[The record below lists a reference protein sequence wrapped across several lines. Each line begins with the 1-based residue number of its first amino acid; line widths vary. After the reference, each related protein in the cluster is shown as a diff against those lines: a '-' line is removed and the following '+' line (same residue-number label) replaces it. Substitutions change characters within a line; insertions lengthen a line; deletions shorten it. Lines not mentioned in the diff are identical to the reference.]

1 MGMLV
6 NGCYTMALFYFLKKE
21 VVMNKISLGVVTG
34 GSLVDGL
41 TMRVSPELELGV
53 LKTGKFVS
61 VACQGATFFCLMTDI
76 GLHVSNPDIL
86 LYPPSDSETLL
97 MSVLKRRTV
106 YATAQLKPMVM
117 LTQAQEIVP
126 VKTVPGHFAKV
137 FEATRQ
143 DIALIFGD
151 EQERSGKFFSI
162 GAPIDMEA
170 SVCLDLERLTER
182 STGIFGK
189 TGTGKT
195 FLTRLILAGL
205 IHRRKAVALIF
216 DMHSEYGLQARKEG
230 AGHSF
235 IKGLKTLFSDR
246 VVIFSLDP
254 ASTRRRGASA
264 DVEIVLSYHDVN
276 VDDIMSLQQELNL
289 HSTAVEAAY
298 LISAKYKHQWL
309 EVLLSQ
315 TDLKEFA
322 ASLGAHPESI
332 AALYRKL
339 KRIERFPFFKPAGTG
354 MGAQRATSVIDQMME
369 YLLRGVN
376 VCVEFG
382 NYTSSFCYL
391 LISNIITRRIHSEY
405 IAQTEKFLGSQNKGD
420 EPTKLMIC
428 IEEAHKFLNP
438 AAARQTIFG
447 TIARE
452 MRKYYVSLL
461 VVDQRPSGIDQEIIS
476 QLGTKIVAQLSDE
489 NDIQA
494 VLTGTSNASALR
506 SVLATLDTKKQ
517 ALILGHAVAM
527 PVVVQTREY
536 DEKFYSDVQG
546 VQLKNIDAVVKEL
559 F

>member
-1 MGMLV
+1 MK
-6 NGCYTMALFYFLKKE
+6 TT
-21 VVMNKISLGVVTG
+21 LGSITG
-34 GSLVDGL
+34 GSLVEGL
-41 TMRVSPELELGV
+41 TMRVHPETPLDI
-53 LKTGKFVS
+53 LKTGKFVC
-61 VACQGATFFCLMTDI
+61 VVGQETTFFCLMTDI
-76 GLHVSNPDIL
+76 GLHVATPDVL
-86 LYPPSDSETLL
+86 LHPPAETEIMLL
-97 MSVLKRRTV
+97 SLLRCRTM

-117 LTQAQEIVP
+117 LTRTGEIIP
-126 VKTVPGHFAKV
+126 VKTVPPHFAKV
-137 FEATRQ
+137 FEATKQ
-143 DIALIFGD
+143 DIARIFGD
-151 EQERSGKFFSI
+151 EQERTGKFFSI

-170 SVCLDLERLTER
+170 AVCIDLERLTER

-195 FLTRLILAGL
+195 FLTRLLLAGL
-205 IHRRKAVALIF
+205 IHRKKAVTLIF

-230 AGHSF
+230 VGNSF
-235 IKGLKTLFSDR
+235 IKGLKTLFPDR

-264 DVEIVLSYHDVN
+264 DVEIMLSYQDVN

-298 LISAKYKHQWL
+298 LINAKYKHQWL

-339 KRIERFPFFKPAGTG
+339 KRIERFPFFKPSGIG
-354 MGAQRATSVIDQMME
+354 SIQAQRASSVIDQMME

-494 VLTGTSNASALR
+494 VLTGTPNSSALR

-517 ALILGHAVAM
+517 ALILGHAVTM

-536 DEKFYSDVQG
+536 DEKFYQDVQSI
-546 VQLKNIDAVVKEL
+546 QIKNIEAVVKEL

>member
-1 MGMLV
+1 MR
-6 NGCYTMALFYFLKKE
+6 T
-21 VVMNKISLGVVTG
+21 SLGIITG

-41 TMRVSPELELGV
+41 TMKICPETHLDS

-61 VACQGATFFCLMTDI
+61 IVTQSATFFCLITDI
-76 GLHVSNPDIL
+76 ALHVSNPDIL
-86 LYPPSDSETLL
+86 LYPPTEQEQLL
-97 MSVLKRRTV
+97 LSILKRKSM
-106 YATAQLKPMVM
+106 YATAELRPLVM
-117 LTQAQEIVP
+117 LNKEQDITP
-126 VKTVPGHFAKV
+126 VKTIPDHFSKAY
-137 FEATRQ
+137 EATRH
-143 DIALIFGD
+143 DIATIFGD
-151 EQERSGKFFSI
+151 EKDISGKFFTI
-162 GAPIDMEA
+162 GTPIDMDA
-170 SVCLDLERLTER
+170 PVCMNLERLTER

-205 IHRRKAVALIF
+205 IHRKKAVTLIF

-230 AGHSF
+230 PGNSF
-235 IKGLKTLFSDR
+235 IKGLKTLFPDR

-264 DVEIVLSYHDVN
+264 DVEIELSYQDVN
-276 VDDIMSLQQELNL
+276 VDDIICLQQELNL
-289 HSTAVEAAY
+289 HPTAVEAAY
-298 LISAKYKHQWL
+298 LISTKYKHQWL
-309 EVLLSQ
+309 DVLLSQ

-339 KRIERFPFFKPAGTG
+339 KRIERFPFFKPSTTPQSG
-354 MGAQRATSVIDQMME
+354 QRASSVIDQMME
-369 YLLRGVN
+369 YLSREIN

-405 IAQTEKFLGSQNKGD
+405 IARTEKFLGSQNKSD

-438 AAARQTIFG
+438 SAARQTIFG

-461 VVDQRPSGIDQEIIS
+461 IVDQRPSGIDQEIIS
-476 QLGTKIVAQLSDE
+476 QLGTKVVAQLSDE

-494 VLTGTSNASALR
+494 VLTGTPNAHALR
-506 SVLATLDTKKQ
+506 TILSTLDTKKQ
-517 ALILGHAVAM
+517 ALILGHAVTM

-536 DEKFYSDVQG
+536 DEKFYRDVQSIS
-546 VQLKNIDAVVKEL
+546 VIPIDQLVKEL